1 MNLKLKEKFLTDEKG
16 RKEAVVL
23 DVRTYEEL
31 LEDLEDLTI
40 IADRKNEPAIPW
52 EKVEK
57 KLKKKWPS
65 IK

>member
-31 LEDLEDLTI
+31 IEDLEDLVI
-40 IADRKNEPAIPW
+40 IADRKHEKTVSW
-52 EKVEK
+52 EEVKRK
-57 KLKKKWPS
+57 FKR
-65 IK
+65 